1 MIKGKKYYGLLVDPG
16 ASRGIIGTDTL
27 AEIIEHIL
35 KPRRLEKHIVW
46 HQSNN
51 KFTGIT
57 ADPQKS
63 LSLVKFPI
71 GLIGIRNATYSAD
84 VLGGI
89 SSKCPGLIPLASL
102 LNAGCIISCGYFSN
116 GDGLLGIRTTDGTIR
131 AQRLLL
137 TDSGHY
143 LLPIDNFNKPRD
155 WKTDRLARNEQQQLG
170 RAAQRQLPPSKTMD
184 FYSHQHHSQ
193 QSTTTAAFVTGLYT
207 ESDKQ
212 DTVPATSLFR

>member
-1 MIKGKKYYGLLVDPG
+1 MYGLIIDPG

-27 AEIIEHIL
+27 AEIIEMVL
-35 KPRRLEKHIVW
+35 KPKRLEKYILW
-46 HQSNN
+46 QSSNN
-51 KFTGIT
+51 KFTGLT

-71 GLIGIRNATYSAD
+71 GLIGIAKASFSAD

-89 SSKCPGLIPLASL
+89 SSKCPSLIPLVSL

-116 GDGLLGIRTTDGTIR
+116 NDGLLGIRTTDGTIC

-170 RAAQRQLPPSKTMD
+170 RAAQRQLPPSNTTD
-184 FYSHQHHSQ
+184 FYNAQHYSR
-193 QSTTTAAFVTGLYT
+193 QSTTTAALVAGLYS
-207 ESDKQ
+207 EGDDP
-212 DTVPATSLFR
+212 DTAPTSSHFQ